1 MRVALVTGGAKRIGA
16 DICRTLMADGWH
28 VLIHYHSSIEEAEK
42 LASTNSGDIVQA
54 DLSSADD
61 IVRLITEIEKH
72 SFVEKSGGL
81 DLLIHNAS
89 IYKPIDFK
97 DVTREELSKSVSVHL
112 EAPFFLSQGLAPLLK
127 SKKGSIIGMVDTSW
141 DHSWKELAHYT
152 STKGALRQ
160 LIINLAGELAPEIRV
175 NGIAPGAIMAAEWEQ
190 ERFAKIVEKIPLGRA
205 GTPEDISKAVRF
217 LIDADYITG
226 FILPVDGGWS
236 LT

>member
-16 DICRTLMADGWH
+16 EICRSLMADGWH
-28 VLIHYHSSIEEAEK
+28 VLIHCRNSIDEAKK
-42 LASTNSGDIVQA
+42 LAATGSGDVVQA
-54 DLSSADD
+54 DLSSSDD
-61 IVRLITEIEKH
+61 IDKLIAEVSGH
-72 SFVEKSGGL
+72 SFVERAGGL

-89 IYKPIDFK
+89 IYKRIDFR
-97 DVTREELSKSVSVHL
+97 DVTPEELSKSVSVHL

-127 SKKGSIIGMVDTSW
+127 NKKGSIIGMVDTSW

-160 LIINLAGELAPEIRV
+160 LIVNLAGELAPEIRV
-175 NGIAPGAIMAAEWEQ
+175 NGIAPGAIMAAEWEHD
-190 ERFAKIVEKIPLGRA
+190 RFAKIVEKIPLGRA

-226 FILPVDGGWS
+226 YILPVDGGWS